1 MHMYAIDGISK
12 GQAGRSA
19 GLGKAWDE
27 AVRDTRAGRRG
38 RVAAKVARGSVTVA
52 MAAAIAPNGV
62 PAVAFADAASA
73 GGTAK
78 TQVVYAKASATGSQE
93 GVYVVNQFES
103 EDGSRAKASDA
114 GDYESV
120 KNLTDDQQL
129 SASGTSAFDV
139 SADEPF
145 LYQGDL
151 ASSTQ
156 LPWTV
161 KAGYKLDGKTVLAEQ
176 LAGASGKLEMTL
188 DIQPNPEC
196 ESAYADNFLLQVSG
210 SFDNDLASSV
220 EADGATLAQSAGN
233 TQASYMVFPGKS
245 GSYTINADV
254 RDFEFG
260 GWTIVGVP
268 LSIARPD
275 IHVVLMD
282 ALGKR
287 VKFLQS
293 VIDRLNLNAEAVH
306 IRAEDA
312 AKLPDYRDRFDLAV
326 ARAVAAL
333 PVLCELTLPFVKS
346 GGRFIAYK
354 GPSLDEELSQ
364 SGAILKRMKSECLE
378 TLPVAFPGRDW
389 DHRLC
394 VVRKNA
400 PTPASFPR
408 KAGEAG
414 RNPILR

>member
-1 MHMYAIDGISK
+1 MRELIRAGAAAMGIALPDDAPDK
-12 GQAGRSA
+12 LVIYHEMLVETNRVMNLTRVPDDPA
-19 GLGKAWDE
+19 E
-27 AVRDTRAGRRG
+27 AVDRNYLDSLAPLAAPHLMENVKTLCDVGTGAG
-38 RVAAKVARGSVTVA
+38 
-52 MAAAIAPNGV
+52 
-62 PAVAFADAASA
+62 
-73 GGTAK
+73 
-78 TQVVYAKASATGSQE
+78 
-93 GVYVVNQFES
+93 
-103 EDGSRAKASDA
+103 
-114 GDYESV
+114 
-120 KNLTDDQQL
+120 
-129 SASGTSAFDV
+129 
-139 SADEPF
+139 
-145 LYQGDL
+145 
-151 ASSTQ
+151 
-156 LPWTV
+156 
-161 KAGYKLDGKTVLAEQ
+161 
-176 LAGASGKLEMTL
+176 
-188 DIQPNPEC
+188 
-196 ESAYADNFLLQVSG
+196 
-210 SFDNDLASSV
+210 
-220 EADGATLAQSAGN
+220 
-233 TQASYMVFPGKS
+233 FP
-245 GSYTINADV
+245 
-254 RDFEFG
+254 
-260 GWTIVGVP
+260 GVP

-312 AKLPDYRDRFDLAV
+312 AKLPDCRDRFDLAV

-333 PVLCELTLPFVKS
+333 PVLCELTLPFVKA

-378 TLPVAFPGRDW
+378 TRSVAFPGRDW

>member
-1 MHMYAIDGISK
+1 MRELIRAGAAAMGIQLPDDAPDKLVIYHEMLVETNRVMNLTRVPDDPAEAIDRNYLDSLAPLAAPQLMDGVK
-12 GQAGRSA
+12 TLCDVGTGAG
-19 GLGKAWDE
+19 
-27 AVRDTRAGRRG
+27 
-38 RVAAKVARGSVTVA
+38 
-52 MAAAIAPNGV
+52 
-62 PAVAFADAASA
+62 
-73 GGTAK
+73 
-78 TQVVYAKASATGSQE
+78 
-93 GVYVVNQFES
+93 
-103 EDGSRAKASDA
+103 
-114 GDYESV
+114 
-120 KNLTDDQQL
+120 
-129 SASGTSAFDV
+129 
-139 SADEPF
+139 
-145 LYQGDL
+145 
-151 ASSTQ
+151 
-156 LPWTV
+156 
-161 KAGYKLDGKTVLAEQ
+161 
-176 LAGASGKLEMTL
+176 
-188 DIQPNPEC
+188 
-196 ESAYADNFLLQVSG
+196 
-210 SFDNDLASSV
+210 
-220 EADGATLAQSAGN
+220 
-233 TQASYMVFPGKS
+233 FP
-245 GSYTINADV
+245 
-254 RDFEFG
+254 
-260 GWTIVGVP
+260 GVP

-282 ALGKR
+282 SLGKR

>member
-1 MHMYAIDGISK
+1 MRELIRAGAAAMGIALPDDAPDK
-12 GQAGRSA
+12 LVIYHEMLVETNKVMNLTRVPDDPA
-19 GLGKAWDE
+19 E
-27 AVRDTRAGRRG
+27 AVDRNYLD
-38 RVAAKVARGSVTVA
+38 SL
-52 MAAAIAPNGV
+52 APLAV
-62 PAVAFADAASA
+62 P
-73 GGTAK
+73 
-78 TQVVYAKASATGSQE
+78 Q
-93 GVYVVNQFES
+93 
-103 EDGSRAKASDA
+103 
-114 GDYESV
+114 
-120 KNLTDDQQL
+120 LTDGVKTLCDV
-129 SASGTSAFDV
+129 GT
-139 SADEPF
+139 
-145 LYQGDL
+145 G
-151 ASSTQ
+151 
-156 LPWTV
+156 
-161 KAGYKLDGKTVLAEQ
+161 AG
-176 LAGASGKLEMTL
+176 
-188 DIQPNPEC
+188 
-196 ESAYADNFLLQVSG
+196 
-210 SFDNDLASSV
+210 
-220 EADGATLAQSAGN
+220 
-233 TQASYMVFPGKS
+233 FP
-245 GSYTINADV
+245 
-254 RDFEFG
+254 
-260 GWTIVGVP
+260 GVP

-282 ALGKR
+282 SLGKR

-312 AKLPDYRDRFDLAV
+312 AKLPDCRDRFDLAV

-333 PVLCELTLPFVKS
+333 PTLCELTLPFVKA

-378 TLPVAFPGRDW
+378 TRSVAFPGRDW

>member
-1 MHMYAIDGISK
+1 MRELIRAGAAAMGIALPDDAPDK
-12 GQAGRSA
+12 LVIYHEMLVETNRVMNLTRVPDDPA
-19 GLGKAWDE
+19 E
-27 AVRDTRAGRRG
+27 AVDRNYLDSLAPLAAPHLMENVKTLCDVGTGAG
-38 RVAAKVARGSVTVA
+38 
-52 MAAAIAPNGV
+52 
-62 PAVAFADAASA
+62 
-73 GGTAK
+73 
-78 TQVVYAKASATGSQE
+78 
-93 GVYVVNQFES
+93 
-103 EDGSRAKASDA
+103 
-114 GDYESV
+114 
-120 KNLTDDQQL
+120 
-129 SASGTSAFDV
+129 
-139 SADEPF
+139 
-145 LYQGDL
+145 
-151 ASSTQ
+151 
-156 LPWTV
+156 
-161 KAGYKLDGKTVLAEQ
+161 
-176 LAGASGKLEMTL
+176 
-188 DIQPNPEC
+188 
-196 ESAYADNFLLQVSG
+196 
-210 SFDNDLASSV
+210 
-220 EADGATLAQSAGN
+220 
-233 TQASYMVFPGKS
+233 FP
-245 GSYTINADV
+245 
-254 RDFEFG
+254 
-260 GWTIVGVP
+260 GVP

-282 ALGKR
+282 SLGKR

-312 AKLPDYRDRFDLAV
+312 AKLPDCRDRFDLAV

-333 PVLCELTLPFVKS
+333 PTLCELTLPFVKA

-378 TLPVAFPGRDW
+378 TRSVAFPGRDW

>member
-1 MHMYAIDGISK
+1 MRELIRAGAAAMGIQLPDDAPDK
-12 GQAGRSA
+12 LVIYHEMLVETNRVMNLTRVPDDPA
-19 GLGKAWDE
+19 E
-27 AVRDTRAGRRG
+27 AVDRNYLDSLAPLAAPHLMENVKTLCDVGTGAG
-38 RVAAKVARGSVTVA
+38 
-52 MAAAIAPNGV
+52 
-62 PAVAFADAASA
+62 
-73 GGTAK
+73 
-78 TQVVYAKASATGSQE
+78 
-93 GVYVVNQFES
+93 
-103 EDGSRAKASDA
+103 
-114 GDYESV
+114 
-120 KNLTDDQQL
+120 
-129 SASGTSAFDV
+129 
-139 SADEPF
+139 
-145 LYQGDL
+145 
-151 ASSTQ
+151 
-156 LPWTV
+156 
-161 KAGYKLDGKTVLAEQ
+161 
-176 LAGASGKLEMTL
+176 
-188 DIQPNPEC
+188 
-196 ESAYADNFLLQVSG
+196 
-210 SFDNDLASSV
+210 
-220 EADGATLAQSAGN
+220 
-233 TQASYMVFPGKS
+233 FP
-245 GSYTINADV
+245 
-254 RDFEFG
+254 
-260 GWTIVGVP
+260 GVP

-378 TLPVAFPGRDW
+378 THSVAFPGRDW